1 MKAATR
7 DDGTQLP
14 PELDLDLVALARS
27 GPGPY
32 VIQAELPAPWMK
44 TVLAHTDAEVTSAGS
59 TSLEVTAIGEGT
71 SYLVR
76 GTIQGGYSVPC
87 ARCLA
92 PAAVSAGG
100 EICVHFV
107 RDRVGDADDEDSE
120 TESPD
125 ERSFSGTRID
135 LRPLLVEQVLLSYP
149 IRALCAFGEACRG
162 LCMHCGAELN
172 GQPLGP
178 CAACGAADAQVPLVT
193 LEDKDEGEG
202 EAPAKPTTSWQAALR
217 QLADAGV
224 DEDDDTDADN
234 QAFSGPIPGD
244 DEFDPGFGEPE
255 PRPGDKTPLAGKG
268 AGEPASRSSPT
279 SKSGAAGKSAAASK
293 SSTGKAPAQ
302 TGHKSGKA
310 TRGSSGKPATKPSA
324 RPAPGKKKQ

>member
-32 VIQAELPAPWMK
+32 VIQAELPAPWMA

-59 TSLEVTAIGEGT
+59 TSLEVTPIGEGT

-107 RDRVGDADDEDSE
+107 RDRVGDADDEESE

-149 IRALCAFGEACRG
+149 IRALCAYGEACRG
-162 LCMHCGAELN
+162 LCMRCGAELN

-217 QLADAGV
+217 QLADSGV
-224 DEDDDTDADN
+224 DEDDDTSADN
-234 QAFSGPIPGD
+234 QGFAGPIPGD
-244 DEFDPGFGEPE
+244 EEFDPGFGEPE
-255 PRPGDKTPLAGKG
+255 PRPGDKVPSAGKK
-268 AGEPASRSSPT
+268 AGKIAKPASRSSSAPAG
-279 SKSGAAGKSAAASK
+279 KSGGAGKSAGPAGK
-293 SSTGKAPAQ
+293 SG
-302 TGHKSGKA
+302 KSGKA
-310 TRGSSGKPATKPSA
+310 PSKASGKPAAKSSPKPS
-324 RPAPGKKKQ
+324 GKKKQ

>member
-32 VIQAELPAPWMK
+32 VIKAELPAPWMK
-44 TVLAHTDAEVTSAGS
+44 TVLTHTDAEVTGAGS
-59 TSLEVTAIGEGT
+59 TSLEVTPLGET

-149 IRALCAFGEACRG
+149 IRALCAYGEACRG
-162 LCMHCGAELN
+162 LCMRCGAELN

-193 LEDKDEGEG
+193 LEDRDEGEE

-217 QLADAGV
+217 QLADSGV
-224 DEDDDTDADN
+224 GEDDDTDADN
-234 QAFSGPIPGD
+234 QGFAGPIPGVD
-244 DEFDPGFGEPE
+244 DFDPGFGEPE
-255 PRPGDKTPLAGKG
+255 PRPGDRAPSAGKR
-268 AGEPASRSSPT
+268 AGKPAGRSSAA
-279 SKSGAAGKSAAASK
+279 SGGKSGPAGKSATPTGKSGKTPSK
-293 SSTGKAPAQ
+293 SS
-302 TGHKSGKA
+302 KA
-310 TRGSSGKPATKPSA
+310 TSKSSGKPATKSTS
-324 RPAPGKKKQ
+324 RPAGKKKQ

>member
-32 VIQAELPAPWMK
+32 DIQAELPAPWMA
-44 TVLAHTDAEVTSAGS
+44 TVLAHTDAEVTGAGS
-59 TSLEVTAIGEGT
+59 TSLEVTPIGEGT

-76 GTIQGGYSVPC
+76 GAIKGGYSVPC

-107 RDRVGDADDEDSE
+107 RDRVGDADDEETE

-125 ERSFSGTRID
+125 ERSFTGTRID
-135 LRPLLVEQVLLSYP
+135 LRPLLAEQVLLSYP
-149 IRALCAFGEACRG
+149 IRALCAYGEACRG
-162 LCMHCGAELN
+162 LCMRCGAELN

-178 CAACGAADAQVPLVT
+178 CAACGATDAQVPIAADADAE
-193 LEDKDEGEG
+193 LEE
-202 EAPAKPTTSWQAALR
+202 PAKPTTSWQAALR
-217 QLADAGV
+217 QLADSGAGD
-224 DEDDDTDADN
+224 DEDGTRADN
-234 QAFSGPIPGD
+234 LEFAGPIPGVD
-244 DEFDPGFGEPE
+244 DFDPGFEPE
-255 PRPGDKTPLAGKG
+255 PESRPAKP
-268 AGEPASRSSPT
+268 
-279 SKSGAAGKSAAASK
+279 AGKSHKPTGRSPAKPTGKPPATGAAKTK
-293 SSTGKAPAQ
+293 SSAGKP
-302 TGHKSGKA
+302 
-310 TRGSSGKPATKPSA
+310 SSGKTSSKTPGKP
-324 RPAPGKKKQ
+324 PGKKKQ

>member
-44 TVLAHTDAEVTSAGS
+44 TVLTHTDAEVTSPGS
-59 TSLEVTAIGEGT
+59 TSLEVTPLGEGT

-76 GTIQGGYSVPC
+76 GTTQGGYSVPC

-149 IRALCAFGEACRG
+149 IRALCAYGEACRG
-162 LCMHCGAELN
+162 LCMRCGAELN

-193 LEDKDEGEG
+193 LEDHAEDEE

-217 QLADAGV
+217 QLADSGV
-224 DEDDDTDADN
+224 GEDDDTDADN
-234 QAFSGPIPGD
+234 QGFAGPIPGVD
-244 DEFDPGFGEPE
+244 DFDPGFGEPE
-255 PRPGDKTPLAGKG
+255 PRPGDRAPKAGKQ
-268 AGEPASRSSPT
+268 AGKPAGRSPAAPA
-279 SKSGAAGKSAAASK
+279 SKSGPTGKSAKAPSK
-293 SSTGKAPAQ
+293 SSKAPS
-302 TGHKSGKA
+302 K
-310 TRGSSGKPATKPSA
+310 SSGKPATKSTS
-324 RPAPGKKKQ
+324 RPAGKKK

>member
-32 VIQAELPAPWMK
+32 AIQAELPAPWMK

-59 TSLEVTAIGEGT
+59 TSLEVTPLGEGT

-76 GTIQGGYSVPC
+76 GTLQGGYSVPC

-107 RDRVGDADDEDSE
+107 RDRVGDADDDDSE

-149 IRALCAFGEACRG
+149 IRALCAYGEACRG
-162 LCMHCGAELN
+162 LCMRCGAELN

-193 LEDKDEGEG
+193 LDDKDEGEE

-217 QLADAGV
+217 QLADSGV
-224 DEDDDTDADN
+224 GEDDDTNADN
-234 QAFSGPIPGD
+234 QGFAGPIPGVD
-244 DEFDPGFGEPE
+244 DFDPGFGEPE
-255 PRPGDKTPLAGKG
+255 PRPGDRAPSARKPAGKP
-268 AGEPASRSSPT
+268 AGRSSTAPA
-279 SKSGAAGKSAAASK
+279 SKSGAPGKSAAP
-293 SSTGKAPAQ
+293 TG
-302 TGHKSGKA
+302 KSGKA
-310 TRGSSGKPATKPSA
+310 PTKSSKATSKSSGKPATKSSSG
-324 RPAPGKKKQ
+324 PAGKKKQ

>member
-59 TSLEVTAIGEGT
+59 TSVEVTPLGEGT

-76 GTIQGGYSVPC
+76 GTLQGGYSVPC

-92 PAAVSAGG
+92 PAAVSTGG

-149 IRALCAFGEACRG
+149 IRALCAYGEACRG
-162 LCMHCGAELN
+162 LCMRCGAELN

-193 LEDKDEGEG
+193 LEDKDEGEE

-217 QLADAGV
+217 QLADSGV
-224 DEDDDTDADN
+224 GENDDTDADN
-234 QAFSGPIPGD
+234 LGFAGPIPGD
-244 DEFDPGFGEPE
+244 EEFDPGFGEPE
-255 PRPGDKTPLAGKG
+255 PRPGDKVPSAGKR
-268 AGEPASRSSPT
+268 AGKPAGRSSAAPA
-279 SKSGAAGKSAAASK
+279 SKSGAAGKSAAP
-293 SSTGKAPAQ
+293 TG
-302 TGHKSGKA
+302 KSGKA
-310 TRGSSGKPATKPSA
+310 PSKSSKASSKSSGKPATKSSS
-324 RPAPGKKKQ
+324 RPVGKKK

>member
-1 MKAATR
+1 MKATTR

-32 VIQAELPAPWMK
+32 DIQAELPAPWMA

-59 TSLEVTAIGEGT
+59 TKLEVTPIGEGS

-76 GTIQGGYSVPC
+76 GSIQGGYSVPC

-107 RDRVGDADDEDSE
+107 RDRVGDADDEETE

-135 LRPLLVEQVLLSYP
+135 LRPLITEQVLLSYP
-149 IRALCAFGEACRG
+149 IRALCAYGEACRG
-162 LCMHCGAELN
+162 LCMRCGAELN
-172 GQPLGP
+172 GQPPGP
-178 CAACGAADAQVPLVT
+178 CAACGAVDAQVPIAADAD
-193 LEDKDEGEG
+193 LEE
-202 EAPAKPTTSWQAALR
+202 PARPASSWQAALK
-217 QLADAGV
+217 QLADSGV
-224 DEDDDTDADN
+224 GEGDDDIGADN
-234 QAFSGPIPGD
+234 LEFAGPIPGVD
-244 DEFDPGFGEPE
+244 DFDPGFEPE
-255 PRPGDKTPLAGKG
+255 PDPTPARSGKPAGRSAAKPTGKPAAGKPAARSS
-268 AGEPASRSSPT
+268 AGKSPAGNAASRSS
-279 SKSGAAGKSAAASK
+279 K
-293 SSTGKAPAQ
+293 
-302 TGHKSGKA
+302 
-310 TRGSSGKPATKPSA
+310 KPPS
-324 RPAPGKKKQ
+324 KKKQ

>member
-59 TSLEVTAIGEGT
+59 TSLEVTPLGET

-76 GTIQGGYSVPC
+76 GAIQGGYSVPC

-125 ERSFSGTRID
+125 ERTFSGTRID

-149 IRALCAFGEACRG
+149 IRALCAYGEACRG
-162 LCMHCGAELN
+162 LCMRCGAELN

-193 LEDKDEGEG
+193 LEDKDEGEE

-217 QLADAGV
+217 QLADSGV
-224 DEDDDTDADN
+224 GEDDDTDADN
-234 QAFSGPIPGD
+234 QGFAGPIPGVD
-244 DEFDPGFGEPE
+244 DFDPGFGEPE
-255 PRPGDKTPLAGKG
+255 PRPGDKAPPSAKRAGKP
-268 AGEPASRSSPT
+268 AGRSSAAPA
-279 SKSGAAGKSAAASK
+279 SKSGAAGKSAAP
-293 SSTGKAPAQ
+293 TG
-302 TGHKSGKA
+302 KSGKA
-310 TRGSSGKPATKPSA
+310 PSKSSKATSKSSGKPAAKSSS
-324 RPAPGKKKQ
+324 RPAGKKKQ

>member
-1 MKAATR
+1 MKATPR

-27 GPGPY
+27 GLGPY
-32 VIQAELPAPWMK
+32 EVQAELPAPWMA
-44 TVLAHTDAEVTSAGS
+44 TVLAHTDAEVTSGGA

-76 GTIQGGYSVPC
+76 GRIQGGYSVPC

-92 PAAVSAGG
+92 PAPVSAGG

-107 RDRVGDADDEDSE
+107 RDRVSDADDEESE

-125 ERSFSGTRID
+125 ERSFSGTHID

-149 IRALCAFGEACRG
+149 IRALCAYGEACRG
-162 LCMHCGAELN
+162 LCMRCGAELN

-178 CAACGAADAQVPLVT
+178 CAACGATDAQVPIVT
-193 LEDKDEGEG
+193 LAEEDDD

-224 DEDDDTDADN
+224 DGDDDTDADN
-234 QAFSGPIPGD
+234 LGFAGPIPGVD
-244 DEFDPGFGEPE
+244 DFDPGFGEPE
-255 PRPGDKTPLAGKG
+255 PRPGDKSPSAGKRSG
-268 AGEPASRSSPT
+268 PPVAKPASRSSAAPAGKSGPASKSAGAPSKT
-279 SKSGAAGKSAAASK
+279 SKSPGKAAKLAKPASK
-293 SSTGKAPAQ
+293 A
-302 TGHKSGKA
+302 
-310 TRGSSGKPATKPSA
+310 SA
-324 RPAPGKKKQ
+324 RPAPKSSGKPPSKKK